1 MRSLILSLLVLIL
14 TISTTNAQNGGQ
26 APENNS
32 VKLEFAGA
40 FQCKLWNKQSCEAV
54 ITVKYNNTT
63 TDYTVPGGSYVMIN
77 TPVPSKIT
85 AKTTTNCGSADFG
98 LVELNITTTILP
110 VKFVSFRT
118 YALSGNRIKVQFE
131 IGEAQNV
138 KQFNVQISKDGRDW
152 TTVALVWPDELQPNR
167 VYETIVDLSNRK

>member
-1 MRSLILSLLVLIL
+1 MRSLFVFLMFVMLSMAAY
-14 TISTTNAQNGGQ
+14 SQNGGQ

-40 FQCKLWNKQSCEAV
+40 FQCKLWNKQSCGAV

-63 TDYTVPGGSYVMIN
+63 TDYTVPGNSFVLFN

-98 LVELNITTTILP
+98 LVELNVTAQLLP
-110 VKFVSFRT
+110 VKFVSFKT
-118 YALSGNRIKVQFE
+118 TPLYGNRIKVQFE
-131 IGEAQNV
+131 IGEASNV
-138 KQFNVQISKDGRDW
+138 KQFNIQVSKDGREW
-152 TTVALVWPDELQPNR
+152 TTVALVWPDAIQPNR
-167 VYETIVDLSNRK
+167 LYEVIVDLTKRN